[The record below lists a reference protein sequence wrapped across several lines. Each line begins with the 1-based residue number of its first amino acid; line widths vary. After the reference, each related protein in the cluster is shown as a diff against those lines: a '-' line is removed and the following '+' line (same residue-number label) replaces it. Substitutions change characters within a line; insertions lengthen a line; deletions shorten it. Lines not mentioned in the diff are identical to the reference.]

1 MHIGTGEIDGLR
13 CHTDQDALTVLGCCH
28 PQVIEERDRTAYRR
42 QRRSI
47 LCGQL
52 RQRGEIAS
60 DGVSSGDN
68 STDDAGGQG
77 IAYLGTLP
85 VEAPLERDR
94 LRFGRRIFGP
104 YCFQERKQVINGFII
119 NFKILCFQI
128 VNELFVCMDSQFFQ
142 GELPCHLIFGQ
153 IGEAEVADHLPVK
166 I

>member
-13 CHTDQDALTVLGCCH
+13 CHTDQDALTVLGCCY

-94 LRFGRRIFGP
+94 LRFGRSIFGT
-104 YCFQERKQVINGFII
+104 YCFQ
-119 NFKILCFQI
+119 
-128 VNELFVCMDSQFFQ
+128 
-142 GELPCHLIFGQ
+142 
-153 IGEAEVADHLPVK
+153 
-166 I
+166 

>member
-1 MHIGTGEIDGLR
+1 MHIGTGKIDGLR
-13 CHTDQDALTVLGCCH
+13 CHTDKDALTVLGHCH

-52 RQRGEIAS
+52 RQRGEVAS
-60 DGVSSGDN
+60 DGVNSRYN

-77 IAYLGTLP
+77 IAYLWTLP
-85 VEAPLERDR
+85 VEAPLEGDR
-94 LRFGRRIFGP
+94 LRFGRRILGT
-104 YCFQERKQVINGFII
+104 YCFQERKQVNSCFGI
-119 NFKILCFQI
+119 NFKILCLQI
-128 VNELFVCMDSQFFQ
+128 VDELFVCLDSQFFQ
-142 GELPCHLIFGQ
+142 RELPCRLVFGQ